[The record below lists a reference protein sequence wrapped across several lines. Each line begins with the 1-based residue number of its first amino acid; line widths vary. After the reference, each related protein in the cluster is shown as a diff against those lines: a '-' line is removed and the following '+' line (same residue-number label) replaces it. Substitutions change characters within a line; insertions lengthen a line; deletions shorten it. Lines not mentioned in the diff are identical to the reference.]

1 MSHARPWESA
11 RESRRPEGPD
21 RVGEPVPYT
30 ARVTIQALGQGS
42 ASDSMARVAHDRQ
55 RLADAGLAVLYAAIF
70 LGYTVLQLGTQVLS
84 LPWITR
90 SFPGSPALL
99 PAVELL
105 SLAAIGFVV
114 ACAVALAWRRS
125 RPETAFL
132 VVVAV
137 GFMQMAIGEPISFW
151 NVAMPIALFSAAAYA
166 SRPFARLALAV
177 STLAYIVIWAIDVN
191 LLGRLDSLPN
201 PVDVL
206 ATGRGATF
214 VILFALLI
222 LIWAMG
228 DQVRAGRERLERDLE
243 RTEQQARE
251 QEANAQLGALA
262 ERHRIARELHDV
274 VAHGL
279 SVMIVQAD
287 GALYAEAEHPEAPR
301 QALAAIAST
310 GRESLTEMRRLL
322 GVLRDD
328 PEATQLAPQPDLAS
342 VPMLIERFRESGLGI
357 DYHAEGVA
365 WPVPPAVGLVAYRVV
380 QESLTNVLHHAGT
393 THVDV
398 RIRSNAGALDV
409 AVVNEPGARS
419 PRPAGATSGLGLLGM
434 RERINL
440 LAGRMVAGPTPE
452 GGFRVEVEIPVAEG
466 GA

>member
-1 MSHARPWESA
+1 V
-11 RESRRPEGPD
+11 RRAG
-21 RVGEPVPYT
+21 PYT
-30 ARVTIQALGQGS
+30 AAVSIKSLGQGS
-42 ASDSMARVAHDRQ
+42 AQDALIRVAHDRQ
-55 RLADAGLAVLYAAIF
+55 RLADAGLAVLYAATF

-99 PAVELL
+99 PTVELL

-132 VVVAV
+132 IVVAV
-137 GFMQMAIGEPISFW
+137 GFLQLAVGEPISFW

-166 SRPFARLALAV
+166 SRPFARLALAI
-177 STLAYIVIWAIDVN
+177 STLAYFVVWAIDVN

-201 PVDVL
+201 PLDVL

-243 RTEQQARE
+243 RTEQLARE

-328 PEATQLAPQPDLAS
+328 PQAIGLAPQPDLAS
-342 VPMLIERFRESGLGI
+342 VPALIERFRESGLEI
-357 DYHAEGVA
+357 DYHAQDVDST
-365 WPVPPAVGLVAYRVV
+365 VPPAVGLAAYRVV
-380 QESLTNVLHHAGT
+380 QEALTNVLHHAGAS
-393 THVDV
+393 HVDV
-398 RIRSNAGALDV
+398 RIGTDAGALAV
-409 AVVNEPGARS
+409 TVVNEPGIK
-419 PRPAGATSGLGLLGM
+419 PAGAAVAGGPTSGLGLLGM
-434 RERINL
+434 RERVSL
-440 LAGRMVAGPTPE
+440 LDGRMVAGPTAE
-452 GGFRVEVEIPVAEG
+452 GGFRVEVEIPAAEG
-466 GA
+466 RA